1 MSVFQSVRIALDML
15 RLHKLRAFLTM
26 FGVIIGV
33 MAVTMTVMISN
44 GFQTYMTSQFS
55 KIGAKTITIVY
66 DPGFRSRGQ
75 SLGSIDGLT
84 VDDLRLL
91 RERCSS
97 LDIIS
102 PSVVVS
108 AEKVVFND
116 KTLDRPRVYGG
127 TLENMRLNSIELDG
141 GRFYTQ
147 QELDGRANVCMIGQD
162 VKDQLFGKNPAIGQ
176 LVTIAN
182 VTCEVIGTVKK
193 TTTFGES
200 NGKDVYLPFTTA
212 QSKWTGGKKINYI
225 QATPKEGI
233 KPEVAMDDIWKALMI
248 KSGNKKI
255 YRVDSAESI
264 LGVFNALI
272 NSAGLLL
279 SAIAALSLL
288 VGGIGIMNI
297 MLVSVTERTREIGLR
312 KALGARRGSI
322 LLQFVVEAA
331 TLSLVGGMIGMTI
344 AYGFGSV
351 VTVLTQQLK
360 WPNEGG
366 LATPFPVTAAFFA
379 MLFSAIIG
387 VIFGFYPALS
397 ASRLDPIVALRR
409 E

>member
-1 MSVFQSVRIALDML
+1 MSLLQSVLVALDML

-44 GFQTYMTSQFS
+44 GFQSYMTNQFS
-55 KIGAKTITIVY
+55 KIGAKTITIMF
-66 DPGFRSRGQ
+66 DPGFRQRGQ
-75 SLGSIDGLT
+75 SMGKFDGLKT
-84 VDDLRLL
+84 DDLQYL
-91 RERCSS
+91 RDRCSS

-102 PSVVVS
+102 PSVMVP
-108 AEKVVFND
+108 AQKATFED
-116 KTLDRPRVYGG
+116 KTLDSPRVYGG
-127 TLENMRLNSIELDG
+127 SIQSFKLNGTELES

-147 QELDGRANVCMIGQD
+147 EEVDDRANVAVIGID
-162 VKDQLFGKNPAIGQ
+162 VKTQLFGSNPAEGQ
-176 LVTIAN
+176 LITLAGITV
-182 VTCEVIGTVKK
+182 EVIGVAKK
-193 TTTFGES
+193 QTIFGQS
-200 NGKDVYLPFTTA
+200 NGKDIYIPYTSA
-212 QSKWTGGKKINYI
+212 QSKWVGGNKLNYI
-225 QATPKEGI
+225 QATPKDGV
-233 KPEVAMDDIWKALMI
+233 KPDVAMDDIWKALML

-264 LGVFNALI
+264 LGVFNSLI
-272 NSAGLLL
+272 ASAGLLL

-312 KALGARRGSI
+312 KALGAKRSLI
-322 LLQFVVEAA
+322 LLQFIVESA
-331 TLSLVGGMIGMTI
+331 TLALVGGLIGMGI
-344 AYGFGSV
+344 AYGFGTV
-351 VTVLTQQLK
+351 VTLATQQMK
-360 WPNEGG
+360 WPNESG
-366 LATPFPVTAAFFA
+366 LATPFPLSAAVGA
-379 MLFSAIIG
+379 MMFSAFIG

>member
-1 MSVFQSVRIALDML
+1 MSVFQSVLVALDML

-44 GFQTYMTSQFS
+44 GFQTYMTNQFS
-55 KIGAKTITIVY
+55 KIGAKTITIVF
-66 DPGFRSRGQ
+66 DPGFRQRGQ
-75 SLGSIDGLT
+75 SVGNLDGLRYAD
-84 VDDLRLL
+84 VKML

-102 PSVVVS
+102 PSVMVP

-116 KTLDRPRVYGG
+116 KTLDKPRVYGG
-127 TLENMRLNSIELDG
+127 NLDNLKLNAVEVEEGRL
-141 GRFYTQ
+141 YTQ
-147 QELDGRANVCMIGQD
+147 EEIDGRANVGVIGTD
-162 VKDQLFGKNPAIGQ
+162 VRDQLFGKEKAVGK
-176 LVTIAN
+176 LLTLSGVT
-182 VTCEVIGTVKK
+182 VEVIGVAKK
-193 TTTFGES
+193 QTIFGDS
-200 NGKDVYLPFTTA
+200 NGKDIYLPFTSA
-212 QSKWTGGKKINYI
+212 QSKWIGGDKIAYI
-225 QATPKEGI
+225 QATPKAGV
-233 KPEVAMDDIWKALMI
+233 KPEDAMDDIWKALMI
-248 KSGNKKI
+248 KSQNRKV

-264 LGVFNALI
+264 LSVFNSLI
-272 NSAGLLL
+272 SSAGLLL

-312 KALGARRGSI
+312 KALGARRGTI
-322 LLQFVVEAA
+322 LLQFVVESA
-331 TLSLVGGMIGMTI
+331 TLSLVGGLIGMAI
-344 AYGFGSV
+344 AYSFGSV
-351 VTVLTQQLK
+351 VTVMTQQFK

-366 LATPFPVTAAFFA
+366 LATPFPVSAAAGA
-379 MLFSAIIG
+379 MMFSAFIG
-387 VIFGFYPALS
+387 VVFGFYPALS

>member
-1 MSVFQSVRIALDML
+1 ML

-44 GFQTYMTSQFS
+44 GFQSYMTNQFA
-55 KIGAKTITIVY
+55 KIGSNTITIVF

-75 SLGSIDGLT
+75 SLGNIDGLK

-102 PSVVVS
+102 PSVVVP
-108 AEKVVFND
+108 ATKIVFND
-116 KTLDRPRVYGG
+116 KSLDNPRVYGG
-127 TLENMRLNSIELDG
+127 TLENIRLNSIELET
-141 GRFYTQ
+141 GRFYTER
-147 QELDGRANVCMIGQD
+147 ELDDRANVCVVGVD
-162 VKDQLFGKNPAIGQ
+162 VKEKLFGKESAIGN
-176 LVTIAN
+176 LVTIN
-182 VTCEVIGTVKK
+182 GVTCEIIGTVKK
-193 TTTFGES
+193 STTFGDS

-212 QSKWTGGKKINYI
+212 QSKWIGGSKITYI
-225 QATPKEGI
+225 QATPKAGI
-233 KPEVAMDDIWKALMI
+233 KPEVAMDDIWKALML
-248 KSGNKKI
+248 KSGNKKV

-272 NSAGLLL
+272 SSAGLLL

-322 LLQFVVEAA
+322 LLQFIVEAA
-331 TLSLVGGMIGMTI
+331 TLSLVGGLIGMGI

-351 VTVLTQQLK
+351 VTVVTQQMK

-366 LATPFPVTAAFFA
+366 LATPFPVSAAMMA
-379 MLFSAIIG
+379 MLFSAVIG